1 MLDFLCTTMI
11 DAALVD
17 LCDEK
22 KPIPNLL
29 QCLKVTHKSAKYHQ
43 KLGILVF
50 RKKPLIFGKQSP
62 RT

>member
-1 MLDFLCTTMI
+1 MI

-43 KLGILVF
+43 KLGILFF
-50 RKKPLIFGKQSP
+50 RKKPLIFGKQSLGH
-62 RT
+62 T